1 MKTQGS
7 FIFAAPPTD
16 IWPFLINPQTLSH
29 ILPGCQDVTS
39 QENGAYLAKLSI
51 RLGPLAGEYA
61 VTLQPTDIQP
71 QTAFT
76 LAFSATSKTGGVQGH
91 GRFHLESPNPT
102 QTILYYETQAEVS
115 GDLQQYAA
123 PLLETNARAIT
134 RQSLENL
141 THLLQNGQPKFTP
154 GQPALILPTA
164 RAQRSFMPYATLA
177 ALAAIGLAI
186 GLIIWQR
193 RKNRPQH
200 LT

>member
-1 MKTQGS
+1 MMKTQGS
-7 FIFAAPPTD
+7 FAFAAPPTD

-29 ILPGCQDVTS
+29 ILPGCQEVTP
-39 QENGAYLAKLSI
+39 QENGAYLAQLSI

-71 QTAFT
+71 QTSFT
-76 LAFSATSKTGGVQGH
+76 LTFSAAGKTGGVQGH

-102 QTILYYETQAEVS
+102 ETILYYETQAEVS

-141 THLLQNGQPKFTP
+141 AHLLQNGQSQFAP
-154 GQPALILPTA
+154 GQPAIISPTA
-164 RAQRSFMPYATLA
+164 RVQRSFMPYAAVA
-177 ALAAIGLAI
+177 ALTVTGLVL
-186 GLIIWQR
+186 GLLIWQR
-193 RKNRPQH
+193 RKK
-200 LT
+200 

>member
-1 MKTQGS
+1 MMKTQGS
-7 FIFAAPPTD
+7 FAFAAPPTD

-29 ILPGCQDVTS
+29 ILPGCQEVTP
-39 QENGAYLAKLSI
+39 QENGAYLTTLSI

-76 LAFSATSKTGGVQGH
+76 LAFSAASKTGGVQGH
-91 GRFHLESPNPT
+91 GRFHLESPNLSE
-102 QTILYYETQAEVS
+102 TILYYETQAEVS

-141 THLLQNGQPKFTP
+141 AHLLQNGQPKPTP
-154 GQPALILPTA
+154 GQPAFISPTA
-164 RAQRSFMPYATLA
+164 RAQRAFIPYAALI
-177 ALAAIGLAI
+177 ALAGIGLVL
-186 GLIIWQR
+186 GLLIWQR
-193 RKNRPQH
+193 RKK
-200 LT
+200 

>member
-1 MKTQGS
+1 MMKTQGS
-7 FIFAAPPTD
+7 FAFAAPPTD

-29 ILPGCQDVTS
+29 ILPGCQEVTP
-39 QENGAYLAKLSI
+39 QENGAYLAQLSI

-71 QTAFT
+71 QTSFT
-76 LAFSATSKTGGVQGH
+76 LTFSAAGKTGGVQGH

-102 QTILYYETQAEVS
+102 ETILYYETQAEVS

-141 THLLQNGQPKFTP
+141 GHLLQNGQPQFTP
-154 GQPALILPTA
+154 GQPALIPPTA
-164 RAQRSFMPYATLA
+164 RAQQSFMPYAAVA
-177 ALAAIGLAI
+177 ALTATGLVL
-186 GLIIWQR
+186 GLLIWQR
-193 RKNRPQH
+193 RKK
-200 LT
+200 

>member
-1 MKTQGS
+1 MMKTQGS
-7 FIFAAPPTD
+7 FAFAAPPTD

-29 ILPGCQDVTS
+29 ILPGCQEVTP
-39 QENGAYLAKLSI
+39 QENGAYLAQLSI

-71 QTAFT
+71 QTSFT
-76 LAFSATSKTGGVQGH
+76 LTFSAAGKTGGVQGH

-102 QTILYYETQAEVS
+102 ETILYYETQAEVS

-141 THLLQNGQPKFTP
+141 AHLLQNGQPQFIP
-154 GQPALILPTA
+154 GQPAIISPTA
-164 RAQRSFMPYATLA
+164 RVQRSFMPYAAVA
-177 ALAAIGLAI
+177 ALTVTGLVL
-186 GLIIWQR
+186 GLLIWQR
-193 RKNRPQH
+193 RKK
-200 LT
+200 